1 MRVSKPAQARHDA
14 ATLPRIRDLEADGL
28 SLRQIADQLQQ
39 DGIPSPGGVGK
50 WSHIAVK
57 RILERAEQTT
67 APPPSA
73 PIVNVNGAGNMTG
86 TVTITVSGVRTVRVA
101 PVSINTHA
109 AETPAPQKESLI
121 KRPEPYTLL
130 DDLRAPREGGYN
142 LVEALNAAAGRPLAF
157 SLRRGSR

>member
-57 RILERAEQTT
+57 RILERAEQTP
-67 APPPSA
+67 APPPFR
-73 PIVNVNGAGNMTG
+73 PDCERKRGGKYDWYGNYHRVWGKDRPRCAGEYQHPRRRDPRPPER
-86 TVTITVSGVRTVRVA
+86 IPYQASRTLY
-101 PVSINTHA
+101 
-109 AETPAPQKESLI
+109 PA
-121 KRPEPYTLL
+121 R
-130 DDLRAPREGGYN
+130 
-142 LVEALNAAAGRPLAF
+142 
-157 SLRRGSR
+157 

>member
-14 ATLPRIRDLEADGL
+14 AALPRIRALESDGL

-57 RILERAEQTT
+57 RILERAGQAAEP
-67 APPPSA
+67 APG

-86 TVTITVSGVRTVRVA
+86 TVTITVSGVETVSVA
-101 PVSINTHA
+101 PVNISTA
-109 AETPAPQKESLI
+109 DSQSPPRPKESLI
-121 KRPEPYTLL
+121 ERPEAYTLL
-130 DDLRAPREGGYN
+130 DDLRAGREGGYN
-142 LVEALNAAAGRPLAF
+142 LFEALNAAACGRAAA
-157 SLRRGSR
+157 SLKRGGR

>member
-14 ATLPRIRDLEADGL
+14 ASLPRIRDLEADGL

-57 RILERAEQTT
+57 RILERAEEEPTPST
-67 APPPSA
+67 APHVS
-73 PIVNVNGAGNMTG
+73 VKGGGNMTG
-86 TVTITVSGVRTVRVA
+86 TVTITVSGVKTVRVA
-101 PVSINTHA
+101 PVNIT
-109 AETPAPQKESLI
+109 TPALQSQSQPKDSLI
-121 KRPEPYTLL
+121 EHPEPYTLL
-130 DDLRAPREGGYN
+130 TDLRTAREGGCT
-142 LVEALNAAAGRPLAF
+142 LTEALNAAPGRPVAF

>member
-57 RILERAEQTT
+57 RILERAEQD
-67 APPPSA
+67 PPATPG
-73 PIVNVNGAGNMTG
+73 PIVNVKGGGNMTG
-86 TVTITVSGVRTVRVA
+86 TVTITVSGVKTVSVA
-101 PVSINTHA
+101 PVNITTADSQSR
-109 AETPAPQKESLI
+109 PLPKESLI
-121 KRPEPYTLL
+121 KRPESYTLL
-130 DDLRAPREGGYN
+130 DDLRAAREGGYN
-142 LVEALNAAAGRPLAF
+142 LTEALNAAAGRPLAF
-157 SLRRGSR
+157 SFRRGGR

>member
-57 RILERAEQTT
+57 RILERAAQEH
-67 APPPSA
+67 PHSA
-73 PIVNVNGAGNMTG
+73 GPIVNVNGGGNMTG
-86 TVTITVSGVRTVRVA
+86 TVTITVSGVKTVRVA
-101 PVSINTHA
+101 PVNIT
-109 AETPAPQKESLI
+109 TPASQSQPPPKASLI
-121 KRPEPYTLL
+121 EHPEPYTLL
-130 DDLRAPREGGYN
+130 DDLRAVREGGYN
-142 LVEALNAAAGRPLAF
+142 LTEALNAAAGRPLAS
-157 SLRRGSR
+157 SLRRGS